1 MVPITDM
8 MFLASK
14 PRKILPFFFLL
25 LIYYIVREKNIYLFL
40 ARPKPSTSTVKS
52 RINSD
57 NGTISRSRAGG
68 AIPPRTNTTPI
79 SAGKDKYKY

>member
-1 MVPITDM
+1 MC
-8 MFLASK
+8 
-14 PRKILPFFFLL
+14 
-25 LIYYIVREKNIYLFL
+25 LFL